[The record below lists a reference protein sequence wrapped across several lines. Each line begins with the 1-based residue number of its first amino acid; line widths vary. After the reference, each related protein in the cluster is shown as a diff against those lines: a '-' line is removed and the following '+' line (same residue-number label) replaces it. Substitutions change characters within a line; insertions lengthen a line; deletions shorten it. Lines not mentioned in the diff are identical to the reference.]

1 MIQRTHSC
9 FFESSGRR
17 YAIAINS
24 PVDGGYMAEMK
35 CIDIDETN
43 RHVPFPPS
51 ISVYESK
58 YYENRDEDFKR
69 NGPDPFHPRKK
80 GETYM
85 LMYDFDYFVYQGNKV
100 LLKMNSQKHAEAE
113 ITQATSN

>member
-1 MIQRTHSC
+1 MIQTTHTC
-9 FFESSGRR
+9 FFEFFGKR

-43 RHVPFPPS
+43 RPVLFPPS

-69 NGPDPFHPRKK
+69 NGPDPFYPRKK

-85 LMYDFDYFVYQGNKV
+85 LMYDFDYFVYHGNTV
-100 LLKMNSQKHAEAE
+100 LLKMNSQKLPEVE
-113 ITQATSN
+113 ITQATPN